1 MAAKTVEA
9 AELVDAFS
17 EFKEL
22 KNIDRASMMS
32 ILEDVFRN
40 MLKKKYGTADNFD
53 IVINTDKGDLDAFR
67 TRIIVE
73 DGLVEDPSTQ
83 ISLSEARQIQDD
95 FEVGEDVSDEIKFS
109 DFGRRAVL
117 SARQNL
123 VARVLELEKDAL
135 FKKYKDRGQLSS

>member
-1 MAAKTVEA
+1 MEQT
-9 AELVDAFS
+9 ELVEAFS

-40 MLKKKYGTADNFD
+40 MLKKKFGTADNFD

-67 TRIIVE
+67 TRLIVADE
-73 DGLVEDPSTQ
+73 EVTDPSSQ
-83 ISLSEARQIQDD
+83 IGYTEAIKIEPD
-95 FEVGEDVSDEIKFS
+95 FEIGEEVSDEIKFS

-123 VARVLELEKDAL
+123 VARI
-135 FKKYKDRGQLSS
+135 

>member
-1 MAAKTVEA
+1 MKKADPKDDHT
-9 AELVDAFS
+9 ELVDAFS

-67 TRIIVE
+67 TRVIVE
-73 DGLVEDPSTQ
+73 DGAVEDPGTQ
-83 ISLSEARQIQDD
+83 ISISEAKQIQDD
-95 FEVGEDVSDEIKFS
+95 FEVGEDVSDEVKFS
-109 DFGRRAVL
+109 DFGRR
-117 SARQNL
+117 
-123 VARVLELEKDAL
+123 
-135 FKKYKDRGQLSS
+135 

>member
-1 MAAKTVEA
+1 MATTTKSKPN
-9 AELVDAFS
+9 AEHSELIDAFS

-40 MLKKKYGTADNFD
+40 MLKKKFGTADNFD

-67 TRIIVE
+67 TRVIVE
-73 DGLVEDPSTQ
+73 DGLVEDPATQ
-83 ISLSEARQIQDD
+83 IGLSEAKQIQDD
-95 FEVGEDVSDEIKFS
+95 FEIGEDVSDEVKFS

-117 SARQNL
+117 SARQN
-123 VARVLELEKDAL
+123 
-135 FKKYKDRGQLSS
+135 

>member
-1 MAAKTVEA
+1 MATKQVEST
-9 AELVDAFS
+9 ELVEAFS

-67 TRIIVE
+67 TRVIVE
-73 DGLVEDPSTQ
+73 GRSRVGSGHADQLLPKR
-83 ISLSEARQIQDD
+83 ARYRMTLTW
-95 FEVGEDVSDEIKFS
+95 VKMC
-109 DFGRRAVL
+109 RM
-117 SARQNL
+117 
-123 VARVLELEKDAL
+123 K
-135 FKKYKDRGQLSS
+135 